1 MKFVE
6 EVENL
11 QKENPRIFNFCEEW
25 NIFRSNRKRCNISA

>member
-11 QKENPRIFNFCEEW
+11 QKENPRKN
-25 NIFRSNRKRCNISA
+25 NRRLSKILWQKL